1 MPSRAAPGVVAA
13 SAQPH
18 HRERPIVVLVDGV
31 QRDFVA
37 VAAAAPVGT
46 TEEPRLN
53 GATRGTGDAH
63 DKPREFPALLVAA
76 RTGLTVVVPDL
87 VRVGR
92 LPGGDVCAMTFG
104 VGALPCR
111 GPLLLAGLARRLV
124 ARRDPAVAIEV
135 LRRLDLPAGAATI
148 SKNQL
153 VCSRLIGIQFSVS
166 RRGLRSEYWKSE
178 PPRTRTENRLIKSQ
192 TQEHLGVCRQRSPAF
207 A

>member
-1 MPSRAAPGVVAA
+1 MAA
-13 SAQPH
+13 SAQPQH
-18 HRERPIVVLVDGV
+18 IERPIVVLVDGI
-31 QRDFVA
+31 QRDSVPM
-37 VAAAAPVGT
+37 AAAAPVGT
-46 TEEPRLN
+46 TEEPRPN
-53 GATRGTGDAH
+53 GATRGTGDAY
-63 DKPREFPALLVAA
+63 DEPREVPALLVAA
-76 RTGLTVVVPDL
+76 RTRLTVVMPYF

-153 VCSRLIGIQFSVS
+153 VCSRLIGMQFSVS
-166 RRGLRSEYWKSE
+166 RRGLRSEYLKSE

-192 TQEHLGVCRQRSPAF
+192 LLCQLS
-207 A
+207 